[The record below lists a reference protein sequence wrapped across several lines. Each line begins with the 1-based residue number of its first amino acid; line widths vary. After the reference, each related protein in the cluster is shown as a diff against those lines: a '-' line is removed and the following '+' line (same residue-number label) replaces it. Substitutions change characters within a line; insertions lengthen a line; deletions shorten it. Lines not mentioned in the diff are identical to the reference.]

1 MHLLFRPATLFL
13 LFITVTTMFALSGC
27 RDRDLPVKLSFVLT
41 NDIHGQLEPLV
52 NKAGK
57 STGGM
62 AYLASIVDSI
72 RKQDEYAS
80 DRSALFVLDSGDQFQ
95 GTLTSNF
102 NEGRTVFDAMS
113 AIGYDAV
120 VPGNHDYD
128 FGPFGWLYDKVTDG
142 KTSANKREVIETL
155 AARARFPLL
164 SANTYLKS
172 SIRFSDQ
179 DQNPALDSKC
189 RLSDSSSDLRL
200 DFKKAKRPD
209 FLRSHVILKKAG
221 VRVALIGID
230 NTGTAS
236 STTIENVDDL
246 CFRDEVETY
255 LEIRRELENQA
266 DVFVLMM
273 HNGNSDNNK
282 EASEIVRKINQ
293 TMKNG
298 VHLVAAGH
306 THFVHDDVV
315 DGVHILQNG
324 DKTKFFGRVDLVY
337 HPITGTIL
345 NDLTR
350 SKAGIATQH
359 DTCQTDAGDFCSEYT
374 TPILPQQKVQQMVA
388 DAAQE
393 VATLAKRKLGEVTER
408 ITRNRT
414 GESAMGNHLTDALRA
429 AAGTQIAL
437 MNTGGIRSDFAA
449 GELLYEN
456 LFEVLPFSNFAVKV
470 NAAKWSTLRKVLTK
484 SIQSC
489 GRYGSLVQS
498 GLKIRFT
505 RNCRADIDVDQDAR
519 LETVETN
526 DGRILLDRAQG
537 IQVGDDETF
546 SLVTMD
552 FLAVGGS
559 GYGDL
564 KEVTVNETLAIA
576 REMIAD
582 QLEKTK
588 PRLQNKTDGRLRNSV
603 TNNLSGSRE

>member
-1 MHLLFRPATLFL
+1 MQLLFRPASLFL
-13 LFITVTTMFALSGC
+13 LLITVTTLFALSGC
-27 RDRDLPVKLSFVLT
+27 KDRNAPVKLSFVLT
-41 NDIHGQLEPLV
+41 NDIHGQLEPLL

-57 STGGM
+57 QTGGM
-62 AYLASIVDSI
+62 AYLASIVESI
-72 RKQDEYAS
+72 RQKDEYAS
-80 DRSALFVLDSGDQFQ
+80 EQSALFVLDSGDQFQ

-102 NEGRTVFDAMS
+102 NEGRAVFDAMS

-128 FGPFGWLYDKVTDG
+128 FGPMGWLYDKVTDG
-142 KTSANKREVIETL
+142 KTSANKREVIESL
-155 AARARFPLL
+155 AERAQFPLL

-172 SIRFSDQ
+172 SIRFTGKDQ
-179 DQNPALDSKC
+179 GPELDSKC
-189 RLSDSSSDLRL
+189 RLSDSSSDLKL
-200 DFKKAKRPD
+200 DFEKAKRPD

-236 STTIENVDDL
+236 STTIENVEDL

-293 TMKNG
+293 AMKNG

-324 DKTKFFGRVDLVY
+324 DKTKFFGRVDLIY
-337 HPITGTIL
+337 HPITGTVL

-350 SKAGIATQH
+350 SKAGIAIQH
-359 DTCQTDAGDFCSEYT
+359 ESCLPQAGDFCSEYT
-374 TPILPQQKVQQMVA
+374 TPINPEKKVHQVVTS
-388 DAAQE
+388 AAEE
-393 VATLAKRKLGEVTER
+393 VASLSKRKLGEVAER

-414 GESAMGNHLTDALRA
+414 GESAMGNHLTDALRTA
-429 AAGTQIAL
+429 TGTQIAL

-498 GLKIRFT
+498 GLKIRYT

-519 LETVETN
+519 LEKVETN
-526 DGRILLDRAQG
+526 DGRVLFDRDQG
-537 IQVGDDETF
+537 IQIADDETF

-552 FLAVGGS
+552 FLAAGGS
-559 GYGDL
+559 GYADL

-576 REMIAD
+576 RELIAD

-588 PRLQNKTDGRLRNSV
+588 PRLENRTDGRLRNNV
-603 TNNLSGSRE
+603 TNELSGSRE

>member
-13 LFITVTTMFALSGC
+13 LLFTVTTLFALSGC
-27 RDRDLPVKLSFVLT
+27 KDHKLPVRISFVLT
-41 NDIHGQLEPLV
+41 NDIHGQLEPLQ
-52 NKAGK
+52 NKEGK
-57 STGGM
+57 TTGGM

-72 RKQDEYAS
+72 RQRDEYAS
-80 DRSALFVLDSGDQFQ
+80 NQSALFVLDSGDQFQ

-102 NEGRTVFDAMS
+102 NEGRAIFDAMNE
-113 AIGYDAV
+113 IGYDAV

-128 FGPFGWLYDKVTDG
+128 FGPLGWLYDKVTEG
-142 KTSANKREVIETL
+142 KTSGNKREVIESL
-155 AARARFPLL
+155 AKRAKFPLL

-172 SIRFSDQ
+172 SIRLSDL
-179 DQNPALDSKC
+179 NRSLELDSKC
-189 RLSDSSSDLRL
+189 RLSKSSSDHQL
-200 DFKKAKRPD
+200 DFQNAKRPD
-209 FLRSHVILKKAG
+209 FLKSHVILEKAG

-236 STTIENVDDL
+236 TTTIENVDDL

-255 LEIRRELENQA
+255 LEIRRELEDQA

-315 DGVHILQNG
+315 DGVHVLQNG
-324 DKTKFFGRVDLVY
+324 DKTKFFGRVDLIY
-337 HPITGTIL
+337 HPATHSIL

-350 SKAGIATQH
+350 SKAGIATRH
-359 DTCQTDAGDFCSEYT
+359 DSCAADAGDYCAEYS
-374 TPILPQQKVQQMVA
+374 TPILPNASVSGIVA
-388 DAAQE
+388 DAAKE
-393 VATLAKRKLGEVTER
+393 VATLAQRKLGEAAER

-414 GESAMGNHLTDALRA
+414 GESAMSNHLTDALRA

-449 GELLYEN
+449 GDLLYEH

-484 SIQSC
+484 SVQSC

-498 GLKIRFT
+498 GLKIRYT
-505 RNCRADIDVDQDAR
+505 RNCSAEIDVDQSAR
-519 LETVETN
+519 LEKVETP
-526 DGRILLDRAQG
+526 DGRVLLDREHG
-537 IQVGDDETF
+537 IEIADEETF

-552 FLAVGGS
+552 FLAAGGS

-576 REMIAD
+576 RELIAD

-588 PRLQNKTDGRLRNSV
+588 PRLQNKLDGRLSNSV
-603 TNNLSGSRE
+603 KNNLSGSRE